1 MLELILS
8 VSLATLISFFCSVS
22 EAALYSISWSRI
34 ESLRK
39 KGRRSGKILYAM
51 RRDVEKPISAILTLN
66 TVANTAGASIAGA
79 AAARVF
85 GPDHLAWFAVGFT
98 LVILLFA
105 ELIPKTLGV
114 VYNKTAAP
122 LLARPLQL
130 LVLFCAPITWT
141 LGFVVR
147 LFKTS
152 SIGPLATE
160 EDVRA
165 LVSLTYKAGILKEYE
180 ELAIGNI
187 LSLDKKQVRDI
198 MTPRTVV
205 FSLPAHMS
213 VAEAWQRKSVW
224 PHSRIPVFEH
234 DDREDIVG
242 LVYRREVF
250 EALVNDRDDLTLD
263 KLMRPVEFVLETLTL
278 DRLLIKFLKSRIH
291 LIVVLDEYGGISGVV
306 SLEDVLEE
314 ILGREIVDETDQVA
328 DMRELAKKKR
338 KGLMTAA
345 GQRESAI
352 ERD

>member
-8 VSLATLISFFCSVS
+8 VGLATLISFFCSVS

-39 KGRRSGKILYAM
+39 QGRRSGDILYAM

-79 AAARVF
+79 AAAKVF
-85 GPDHLAWFAVGFT
+85 GQEHLALFAVGFT
-98 LVILLFA
+98 LIILVFA

-122 LLARPLQL
+122 LLSRPLRL
-130 LVLFCAPITWT
+130 LILLCMPITWL

-147 LFKTS
+147 LFKRS
-152 SIGPLATE
+152 APGPQTTE

-165 LVSLTYKAGILKEYE
+165 VVSLTCQAGLLKEYE

-187 LSLDKKQVRDI
+187 LSLSKKQVREI

-205 FSLPAHMS
+205 FSLPTHLS
-213 VAEAWQRKSVW
+213 VAEARQSKSVW
-224 PHSRIPVFEH
+224 PHSRIPVYDH

-242 LVYRREVF
+242 LVYRRQVF
-250 EALVNDRDDLTLD
+250 EALANDRDELTLAS
-263 KLMRPVEFVLETLTL
+263 LVRPVDFVLETLTL
-278 DRLLIKFLKSRIH
+278 DRVLIKFLKSRIH
-291 LIVVLDEYGGISGVV
+291 LIVVLDEYGGVSGIV

-338 KGLMTAA
+338 KGLKSSVGQNKA
-345 GQRESAI
+345 G
-352 ERD
+352 

>member
-39 KGRRSGKILYAM
+39 QGRRSGDILFAM
-51 RRDVEKPISAILTLN
+51 RRDIEKPISAILTLN

-79 AAARVF
+79 AAAKVF
-85 GPDHLAWFAVGFT
+85 GAEHLGLFAVVFT
-98 LVILLFA
+98 LIILIFA

-114 VYNKTAAP
+114 AYNKKAAP

-130 LVLFCAPITWT
+130 LILACAPITWL

-147 LFKTS
+147 IFKS
-152 SIGPLATE
+152 SSTGPQTTE

-165 LVSLTYKAGILKEYE
+165 VVSLTYKAGILKEYE

-187 LSLDKKQVRDI
+187 LSLDKKQVREI

-205 FSLPAHMS
+205 FSLPAQMS
-213 VAEAWQRKSVW
+213 VAEARESKSVW

-234 DDREDIVG
+234 DDHEDIVG

-250 EALVNDRDDLTLD
+250 EALANGRDNLTLD
-263 KLMRPVEFVLETLTL
+263 KLMRPVEFVPETLTL

-291 LIVVLDEYGGISGVV
+291 LIVVLDEYGGVSGVV

-338 KGLMTAA
+338 KCLVD
-345 GQRESAI
+345 SSV
-352 ERD
+352 